1 MNDPILDGLSS
12 AILGGED
19 GGEEEDLYKDH
30 VHTVLWLGKGS
41 LKKKSMQKRPSNARI
56 FIILPVFLWFSARS
70 ER

>member
-30 VHTVLWLGKGS
+30 VHTVLWLGKES
-41 LKKKSMQKRPSNARI
+41 LQIKKYVVLLSRSSKDGFAR
-56 FIILPVFLWFSARS
+56 LDGR
-70 ER
+70 

>member
-12 AILGGED
+12 AILRGED

-41 LKKKSMQKRPSNARI
+41 LQKKKYVVLLSRSSKDGFAR
-56 FIILPVFLWFSARS
+56 LDGR
-70 ER
+70 

>member
-12 AILGGED
+12 AILRGED

-41 LKKKSMQKRPSNARI
+41 LQKKKYAVLLSRPSKDGFAR
-56 FIILPVFLWFSARS
+56 LKTGSPV
-70 ER
+70 

>member
-30 VHTVLWLGKGS
+30 VHTLLWLGKKS
-41 LKKKSMQKRPSNARI
+41 LQQKKVRSVTKS
-56 FIILPVFLWFSARS
+56 LV
-70 ER
+70 